1 MLLHLLRHILDAR
14 SDDVVRNDT
23 LQLVEPKKRE
33 FRENAAFFRNALA
46 TREAMVRSRK
56 VNV

>member
-14 SDDVVRNDT
+14 SDDVVRNGT
-23 LQLVEPKKRE
+23 PQLVEPKKRE
-33 FRENAAFFRNALA
+33 FRENTAFFWNALA
-46 TREAMVRSRK
+46 MREAMIRSGK